1 MKILASTLLIG
12 AAALSLAAAP
22 AFSQALDGNSLTW
35 LAGSRVATNATGA
48 KTYEAFIGP
57 QNGTVTGT
65 ALAVNGTYTE
75 YHKLGPGPD
84 GKTWGLSVMNPR
96 SNMQWGFT
104 PLKEF
109 QKDRV
114 VFQSTDGAR
123 TISYISR
130 PGNAVLA
137 VVEARAA
144 DGKVTRTEY
153 DFQPLPAP
161 K

>member
-1 MKILASTLLIG
+1 MKTL
-12 AAALSLAAAP
+12 AAALALTLITSP

-35 LAGSRVATNATGA
+35 LAGSRVSNNADGS

-65 ALAVNGTYTE
+65 ALARNGTYTE

-84 GKTWGLSVMNPR
+84 GKTYGLSVANPR
-96 SNMQWGFT
+96 SNMAWGFT

-114 VFQSTDGAR
+114 VFQTPDGAR
-123 TISYISR
+123 TITYFAKPAGGVGALVESK
-130 PGNAVLA
+130 AV
-137 VVEARAA
+137 
-144 DGKVTRTEY
+144 DGKVTKTEY
-153 DFQPLPAP
+153 DFQLLPLP

>member
-1 MKILASTLLIG
+1 MKIIT
-12 AAALSLAAAP
+12 AAFVLSLIAAP

-35 LAGSRVATNATGA
+35 LAGSRVSNNANGT

-65 ALAVNGTYTE
+65 ALAQNGTYTE

-84 GKTWGLSVMNPR
+84 GKTYGLSVMNPR
-96 SNMQWGFT
+96 SNMTWTFT

-114 VFQSTDGAR
+114 IFQSADGNRSVTYFAK
-123 TISYISR
+123 
-130 PGNAVLA
+130 PGGAVGAL
-137 VVEARAA
+137 VEGKAA
-144 DGKVTRTEY
+144 DGKVTKTEY
-153 DFQPLPAP
+153 SFELLPLP